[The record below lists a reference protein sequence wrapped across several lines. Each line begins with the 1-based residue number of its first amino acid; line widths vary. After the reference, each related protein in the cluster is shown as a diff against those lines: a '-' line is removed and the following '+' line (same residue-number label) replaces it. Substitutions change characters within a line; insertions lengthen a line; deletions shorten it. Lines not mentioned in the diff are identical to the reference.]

1 MLLDRQFIC
10 IPLFYYKGSWLLL
23 VTTIIS
29 SFIAFTSTNIDDIFI
44 LLVLFSQVRTE
55 VIKKEGRNVREKT
68 KVKELYIVI
77 GQYLGFSLIIF
88 LSIIGSLS
96 SFFIPIS
103 WIGLLGFVPI
113 YMGVKGLLSLH
124 SYKGT
129 EVIDNAS
136 SSLFKV
142 ASITLANGADNISI
156 YIPMFASQNLKT
168 NIVTLI
174 IFFCMIAIWCFIS
187 YKLIRAPILAKVLER
202 NCHIIVPIV
211 LIGLGVFILIRS
223 NTIEL
228 LY

>member
-1 MLLDRQFIC
+1 M
-10 IPLFYYKGSWLLL
+10 

-29 SFIAFTSTNIDDIFI
+29 SFMAFASTNIDDIFI
-44 LLVLFSQVRTE
+44 LLVLFSQVRTG
-55 VIKKEGRNVREKT
+55 VIKKEGRTVQGKT
-68 KVKELYIVI
+68 KMKELYIVI
-77 GQYLGFSLIIF
+77 GQYLGFSVIIF

-113 YMGVKGLLSLH
+113 YMGVKGLLLLR
-124 SYKGT
+124 SYKRN
-129 EVIDNAS
+129 EVIDNDS
-136 SSLFKV
+136 GSLFKV

-156 YIPMFASQNLKT
+156 YIPMFASQNLNA
-168 NIVTLI
+168 NIVTLV

-187 YKLIRAPILAKVLER
+187 YTLLKAPILAKVLEK

-211 LIGLGVFILIRS
+211 LIGLGIFILLRS
-223 NTIEL
+223 NSIEL

>member
-1 MLLDRQFIC
+1 M
-10 IPLFYYKGSWLLL
+10 

-44 LLVLFSQVRTE
+44 LLVLFSQVKTGVCKEEDRTFQ
-55 VIKKEGRNVREKT
+55 GKT
-68 KVKELYIVI
+68 KIKELYIVI
-77 GQYLGFSLIIF
+77 GQYLGFSVIIF

-113 YMGVKGLLSLH
+113 YMGIKGLFSLR
-124 SYKGT
+124 SNKSN
-129 EVIDNAS
+129 EVIDNTS
-136 SSLFKV
+136 GSLFKV
-142 ASITLANGADNISI
+142 AAITLANGADNISI
-156 YIPMFASQNLKT
+156 YIPMFTSQSLEANF
-168 NIVTLI
+168 VTLI

-187 YKLIRAPILAKVLER
+187 YTLLRTPILAKVLER

-211 LIGLGVFILIRS
+211 LIGLGMFILFRS

>member
-1 MLLDRQFIC
+1 MIT
-10 IPLFYYKGSWLLL
+10 I
-23 VTTIIS
+23 IIS
-29 SFIAFTSTNIDDIFI
+29 SFMAFTATNIDDIFI
-44 LLVLFSQVRTE
+44 LLVLFSQVKT
-55 VIKKEGRNVREKT
+55 VIIKKEARAVREKT
-68 KVKELYIVI
+68 KMKELYIVI
-77 GQYLGFSLIIF
+77 GQYLGFSVIIC

-113 YMGVKGLLSLH
+113 YMGVKGLLSLR

-129 EVIDNAS
+129 EVIANAS
-136 SSLFKV
+136 SSIFKV

-168 NIVTLI
+168 NIVTLV

-187 YKLIRAPILAKVLER
+187 YKLLRAPILADVLEK
-202 NCHIIVPIV
+202 NCHILVPIV
-211 LIGLGVFILIRS
+211 LICLGIFIILRS

>member
-1 MLLDRQFIC
+1 M
-10 IPLFYYKGSWLLL
+10 

-44 LLVLFSQVRTE
+44 LLVLFSQVKTGVCKEEDRTFQ
-55 VIKKEGRNVREKT
+55 GKT
-68 KVKELYIVI
+68 KIKELYIVI
-77 GQYLGFSLIIF
+77 GQYLGFSVIIF

-113 YMGVKGLLSLH
+113 YMGVKGLFSLR
-124 SYKGT
+124 SNKSN
-129 EVIDNAS
+129 EVIDNTS
-136 SSLFKV
+136 GSLFKV
-142 ASITLANGADNISI
+142 AAITLANGSDNISI
-156 YIPMFASQNLKT
+156 YIPMFASQSLEA

-174 IFFCMIAIWCFIS
+174 IFFCMIATWCFIS
-187 YKLIRAPILAKVLER
+187 YTLLRTPILAKVLER

-211 LIGLGVFILIRS
+211 LIGLGMFILFRS

-228 LY
+228 LC

>member
-1 MLLDRQFIC
+1 M
-10 IPLFYYKGSWLLL
+10 
-23 VTTIIS
+23 VTTIMS

-44 LLVLFSQVRTE
+44 LLVLFSQVKTGI
-55 VIKKEGRNVREKT
+55 IKKEGRAVRGKT
-68 KVKELYIVI
+68 KMKELYIVV
-77 GQYLGFSLIIF
+77 GQYLGFSVIIL

-96 SFFIPIS
+96 TFFIPIS

-113 YMGVKGLLSLH
+113 YMGVKGLLSLR
-124 SYKGT
+124 SYKSN

-168 NIVTLI
+168 NIVTLV

-187 YKLIRAPILAKVLER
+187 YKLLRAPILAEVLEK

-211 LIGLGVFILIRS
+211 LVGLGIFILLRS

>member
-1 MLLDRQFIC
+1 MQFVC
-10 IPLFYYKGSWLLL
+10 IPLFYYKGSWLIL

-29 SFIAFTSTNIDDIFI
+29 SFMAFTSTNIDDIFI
-44 LLVLFSQVRTE
+44 LLVLFSQVKTG
-55 VIKKEGRNVREKT
+55 VIKKEGRAVREKT
-68 KVKELYIVI
+68 KMKELYIVV
-77 GQYLGFSLIIF
+77 GQYLGFSVIIF

-113 YMGVKGLLSLH
+113 YMGVKGLLSLR
-124 SYKGT
+124 SYKSN

-156 YIPMFASQNLKT
+156 YIPMFASQT
-168 NIVTLI
+168 AEANIVTLI
-174 IFFCMIAIWCFIS
+174 IFFSMIAIWCFIS
-187 YKLIRAPILAKVLER
+187 YTLLRAPILAKVLER

-211 LIGLGVFILIRS
+211 LIGLGIFILFRS